1 MNYLEWSLLL
11 AVQQFSFVVVSRARN
26 SDNLWY
32 GGIASVFSNGIWF
45 LQYLLLTDGVMKVLK
60 DSDWTTA
67 TKMGILYVT
76 VNAVFAVIAQKV
88 CMRWFEGKK

>member
-11 AVQQFSFVVVSRARN
+11 AIQQFSFVVVSRARN
-26 SDNLWY
+26 SNNLWY

-45 LQYLLLTDGVMKVLK
+45 LQSLLLTDGMIKVLQ

-88 CMRWFEGKK
+88 CMKWFEKK

>member
-45 LQYLLLTDGVMKVLK
+45 MQSLLLTDGMIKVLR

-88 CMRWFEGKK
+88 CMKWFEKK